1 MADHPAPPTWPRWL
15 ADIHRLLSI
24 APQFVLGGQIRD
36 IVLTSIDGQYVLLPL
51 LDALWEAL
59 ASRGYQF
66 LLVYDRA
73 VLDYAARIPVSVQHL
88 SEAEHEFFTSCEKL
102 AHIAHPIAAPDGSA
116 PRYNPLFWLCHRE
129 TDLPSWF
136 TLDNDRLHRLSL
148 PPPGFEE
155 RQHAARLLAPSF
167 ADHATA
173 PDAARAQ
180 FADSFAQLTDGLNLH
195 HLFAIARLAEE
206 QRLPL
211 ADVAD
216 AVRCFK
222 VGALDN
228 PWKKP
233 TCATASAAPPTR
245 SVGGSRAR
253 PRPSSR
259 RWIS

>member
-1 MADHPAPPTWPRWL
+1 M
-15 ADIHRLLSI
+15 
-24 APQFVLGGQIRD
+24 
-36 IVLTSIDGQYVLLPL
+36 
-51 LDALWEAL
+51 
-59 ASRGYQF
+59 
-66 LLVYDRA
+66 
-73 VLDYAARIPVSVQHL
+73 LDYAARIPVSVQQL

-116 PRYNPLFWLCHRE
+116 PRYNPLFWLCHHE

-148 PPPGFEE
+148 LPPGFEE
-155 RQHAARLLAPSF
+155 RRHAARLLAPSF

-180 FADSFAQLTDGLNLH
+180 FADSFAQLTEGLNLY

-211 ADVAD
+211 ADIAD

-228 PWKKP
+228 PWKKAYLRDRIRRAP
-233 TCATASAAPPTR
+233 EEIGRRVKGQTPAIVKTVDILCASPNR
-245 SVGGSRAR
+245 RGGNYWTGV
-253 PRPSSR
+253 PR
-259 RWIS
+259 I